1 MPYQLGIQE
10 NSIDSFNEALAKYR
24 EGEGGQVRAYKFAI
38 LHMAHFLELVLKIYV
53 QSLDENLIY
62 LANYQ
67 HLKDEC
73 KKAGGGSILAYLAS
87 LKAAGFSYIA
97 PKSTHQG
104 PPKTIMVH
112 QALSLAKDERCSTTG
127 NLFVDAKFMTDID
140 WLKGLRNSIEHFQ
153 FEIEPKEVRLCLGR
167 IVRSAEE
174 FLDLFSLFVL
184 AEKIS
189 AENNELYHQLAD
201 EYEHHLREAKI
212 EVKEKED
219 DAFRGVRHKFRELVD
234 FKVYECPECSENTL
248 ITEATSGTGYRCTN
262 CGNEE
267 SDEIEVL
274 CDCCGA
280 LSLSGEMASWET
292 EDGEY
297 EQRCEFCT
305 GEYAIGRD
313 ES

>member
-1 MPYQLGIQE
+1 MPYQLGIRE

-24 EGEGGQVRAYKFAI
+24 EGEEGQVRAYKFAI
-38 LHMAHFLELVLKIYV
+38 LHMAHFLELVLKVYV

-62 LANYQ
+62 LANYL

-73 KKAGGGSILAYLAS
+73 KKAGGGSILAHLNS
-87 LKAAGFSYIA
+87 LKAAGFSYIT

-112 QALSLAKDERCSTTG
+112 QALSLAKDERCSITG
-127 NLFVDAKFMTDID
+127 GLFVDAKFIADID

-167 IVRSAEE
+167 IVRNAEE
-174 FLDLFSLFVL
+174 FLDVFSLFVL
-184 AEKIS
+184 PEKVS

-212 EVKEKED
+212 EAKGKEN
-219 DAFRGVRHKFRELVD
+219 DAFRGVRHKFHELVE
-234 FKVYECPECSENTL
+234 FRRYECPECSEDTL
-248 ITEATSGTGYRCTN
+248 ITETTSYTGYRCTN

-267 SDEIEVL
+267 SDEIEIP

-280 LSLSGEMASWET
+280 LVPSGEMASWEA

-305 GEYAIGRD
+305 GENSIGRD
-313 ES
+313 GG